1 MKTVKDFQTAQL
13 AINELFEFKNRLET
27 LNTDLSGRRFTNVGG
42 AQDRNEFCTLYQLEQ
57 IRDSLLAK
65 LEELNKKISHFDSK
79 IGALLKKIEE
89 LEGQLSELSQAV
101 AGIDSRVS
109 ELEDA

>member
-42 AQDRNEFCTLYQLEQ
+42 AQDRNEFATLYQLEQ
-57 IRDSLLAK
+57 VRDSLKASI
-65 LEELNKKISHFDSK
+65 EEKNKKIDIVEK
-79 IGALLKKIEE
+79 QIGGLLNKIEA
-89 LEGQLSELSQAV
+89 LEGL
-101 AGIDSRVS
+101 VS
-109 ELEDA
+109 ELNQHVAGLDERVSALEDA